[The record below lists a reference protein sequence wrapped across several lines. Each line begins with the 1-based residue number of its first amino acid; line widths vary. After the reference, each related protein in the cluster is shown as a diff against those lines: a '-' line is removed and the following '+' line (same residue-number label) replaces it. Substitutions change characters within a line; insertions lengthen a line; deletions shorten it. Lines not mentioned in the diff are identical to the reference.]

1 MVRVERR
8 ATRYERAI
16 AEIAGNSLNLADC
29 ELHSDKSETG
39 THACARDA
47 NRDVRATA
55 KDSGTLSRKGT
66 DTRTPLPVSA
76 DVSSDFTPKTRL
88 LGLSR
93 QFVSVAP

>member
-1 MVRVERR
+1 MVVRVERR

-39 THACARDA
+39 THTCARDA

-55 KDSGTLSRKGT
+55 E
-66 DTRTPLPVSA
+66 
-76 DVSSDFTPKTRL
+76 KTAVL
-88 LGLSR
+88 
-93 QFVSVAP
+93 